1 MSDSRVPGDG
11 SCLGRRPLRRS
22 WCELLGRWARA
33 SGSFPLST
41 RQFFP
46 GPETPSHASVRTPGT
61 APRPW
66 GNGRVKRQKFNPE
79 REQKLKEAALHL
91 LRSHQN
97 LDDLLLEVEGPQCK
111 KLCLSKYIDCDSSE
125 AYSSPSTSFIG
136 SALQAQASRLG
147 VPVGIL
153 SARMAASS
161 IGEICETTGL
171 SSPTMLLNSEQRK
184 KLSSLIETAQYLL
197 ANSMF
202 CRLSFC
208 QELWKVQ
215 KPLALEAVW
224 HLHIQNIVSLQEL
237 LERHSDMQALVV
249 WLCRNL
255 GLLCEQ
261 MEAPSPSADVA
272 RAVLADFVQMF
283 VLRGFQENL
292 DLKRNAEQEKLPQV
306 AAAVLQSLLNASLE
320 ALATGEQEVSAAPG
334 PAQCWLTVFSGHM
347 YCSVIATETLKRYFS
362 HTLMQIL
369 TYNPVLKGGYLA
381 EVSDAVQMQR
391 EWTFVRTSPLLTSLY
406 RRLFSVLSPEEL
418 LGCMQEVLDMHEVNW
433 RHVLSCMSTLVVCLP
448 DVQQLVRDWVARLV
462 AQAFESFDP
471 ESLVP
476 AFLIIRQ
483 AALEGPTMFPPYADW
498 FKATFGSARGP
509 HSRSKKALVFLFTF
523 LSDLVPFEP
532 PQYLKV
538 HVLHPP
544 LVPERLRPLL
554 TDYIALARTRMA
566 DLKVS
571 IEDMGLYEDLS
582 SAGSATEPHSQALQ
596 DVEKALEVFT
606 HTGRIPVAVM
616 EASIFR
622 RAYYLSHFLP
632 ALLTPRV
639 VSILLCECVAICE
652 ESALFGT
659 PSFFFSS
666 QLPKIPDPREAFI
679 ESLKRADKIP
689 LLLYSDYRQAC
700 STAEEKKQETP
711 VEEDERSCASGAL
724 GALEAALGGLR
735 AAMVDP
741 VRHDVVSAHI
751 ATISET
757 LRTALDPSE
766 DSIKVPKIQLHV
778 PTSELG
784 KPEQAVGLLL
794 TCFCQSLVA
803 ASSFVPL
810 QRQGPW
816 AALFVKLLCGRALLP
831 AVLTRL
837 CQLLLHQGP
846 GLNASHLV
854 GLAALAVHLS
864 ELGPVLPHVDMGLP
878 SSAQGFS
885 VAAFLDGL
893 LPCRTGK
900 SLLFC
905 MRFCTAAISYALCKS
920 PSGFCAAPHDRFC
933 LGLVKKFQFVVLR
946 LFSEAREPPCLDV
959 TGDLLWRPLC
969 LPSTDWTRA
978 ALRLW
983 RHRTFREL
991 LKEKE
996 FQLTYRDWLQLELG
1010 IQPEVDILSDIERRD
1025 FYQWA
1030 IHQCYLPEPASTGG
1044 CDGDLEVAC
1053 SILTEAVI
1061 DFFQSSQGY
1070 DHLDNSDL
1078 VLGGRTVNQDI
1089 LSRLQEM
1096 VAELELGRSGAA
1108 RGHFLFQIFCR
1119 RLQALGNMSTVAAH
1133 LQRQREL
1140 LLHKRILLG
1149 LPPNMLFA
1157 SLQGQPAA
1165 VDCDEF
1171 LHFVNS
1177 ELRNFS
1183 HGGALTHDI
1192 TAHFFR
1198 GLLSTCLRGQDPPL
1212 LVNLTLATCQT
1223 ECPII
1228 LTSALLWWPC
1238 LEPVLTCQWKRHSQ
1252 SPLPQALQQLA
1263 EARDLARSFLSLDTT
1278 LSIPGPT
1285 WVFAASLHFAIQQ
1298 ALREQG
1304 RRELKRLDFEQEEV
1318 VLFLFFFSMMGL
1330 LSTYLAPSEAIDPL
1344 KTLDVCAEILEC
1356 LERRKVPWLALFQ
1369 LTETGAGLG
1378 RVLLRVASDQHIR
1391 LLPLAFFSIVY
1402 VFTFSLLPHLDPNAL
1417 VREATFL
1424 HVAVDMYLKLI
1435 RLFVAGETSTL
1446 PTLATQSQQY
1456 QNQDDPLGLITKARL
1471 FLLHSIPQCPERCFL
1486 NMTELLATGKDLD
1499 PEVSAALQKRQ
1510 QALPNLDP
1518 HLYGEPQLF

>member
-1 MSDSRVPGDG
+1 MSDSRAPGAG

-22 WCELLGRWARA
+22 WCELL
-33 SGSFPLST
+33 
-41 RQFFP
+41 
-46 GPETPSHASVRTPGT
+46 E
-61 APRPW
+61 
-66 GNGRVKRQKFNPE
+66 GRVKRQKFNPE

-136 SALQAQASRLG
+136 SALQDQASRLG

-171 SSPTMLLNSEQRK
+171 SSPTVLLNLEQRK

-272 RAVLADFVQMF
+272 RAVLADFVRMF

-320 ALATGEQEVSAAPG
+320 ALAAGEQDVSVAPG

-369 TYNPVLKGGYLA
+369 TYNPVLK
-381 EVSDAVQMQR
+381 VSDAIQMQR

-406 RRLFSVLSPEEL
+406 CRLFSVLSPEEL

-448 DVQQLVRDWVARLV
+448 DAQQLVRDWVARLV
-462 AQAFESFDP
+462 AHAFESFDP

-483 AALEGPTMFPPYADW
+483 AALEGPTMFPPYTDW

-538 HVLHPP
+538 HLLHPP

-622 RAYYLSHFLP
+622 RPYYLSHFLP

-639 VSILLCECVAICE
+639 
-652 ESALFGT
+652 
-659 PSFFFSS
+659 
-666 QLPKIPDPREAFI
+666 LPKIPDPREAFI

-689 LLLYSDYRQAC
+689 LFLYLDYRQAC

-711 VEEDERSCASGAL
+711 VEEAEPSCASGAL

-751 ATISET
+751 ATISEK

-766 DSIKVPKIQLHV
+766 DSVKVPEIQLHV

-803 ASSFVPL
+803 ASSFAPL

-846 GLNASHLV
+846 CLNTPHLV

-864 ELGPVLPHVDMGLP
+864 ELGPMLPHVDVGLP

-885 VAAFLDGL
+885 VASFLDGL

-920 PSGFCAAPHDRFC
+920 PSGFCAAPLDRFS

-1010 IQPEVDILSDIERRD
+1010 IPPEVDILSDIERRD
-1025 FYQWA
+1025 FHQWA
-1030 IHQCYLPEPASTGG
+1030 IHQCYLPEPASAGG

-1061 DFFQSSQGY
+1061 DFFQSSRSY
-1070 DHLDNSDL
+1070 DHLENSDL
-1078 VLGGRTVNQDI
+1078 VPGGRAVNQDI

-1149 LPPNMLFA
+1149 LPPSMLFT

-1238 LEPVLTCQWKRHSQ
+1238 LEPVLTCQWKQHSQ
-1252 SPLPQALQQLA
+1252 SPLPRALQQLA
-1263 EARDLARSFLSLDTT
+1263 EARDLAKSFLSLDTT
-1278 LSIPGPT
+1278 LPIPRPT

-1304 RRELKRLDFEQEEV
+1304 RRELKRLDFEREEV

-1391 LLPLAFFSIVY
+1391 LLPLAFFS
-1402 VFTFSLLPHLDPNAL
+1402 LLPRLDPNAL
-1417 VREATFL
+1417 IREAAFL

-1456 QNQDDPLGLITKARL
+1456 QNQASVGAR
-1471 FLLHSIPQCPERCFL
+1471 HSPHPSTRWGMASIPCVSPHWGGFQAGSCGPDDAPGPAAVPGQGQASCHTASSAEEPRVTTSAERIHLSCPVA
-1486 NMTELLATGKDLD
+1486 LLCSHT
-1499 PEVSAALQKRQ
+1499 P
-1510 QALPNLDP
+1510 
-1518 HLYGEPQLF
+1518 